1 MIWDLPLSVEIN
13 GEIHAIRNKCDYRVV
28 LDVISALNDPELTEE
43 EKIKCA
49 LIIFYEKA
57 SNISDFETAVKEMF
71 KVINL
76 GEEQEEQE
84 NKPKLMDWEHDFPQ
98 IAPPVSRVLGYSV
111 RDANR
116 YTHWYD
122 FIGAYQEIGGECTFS
137 TIVSIRAK
145 RAKGKKLDK
154 WEEEYLKEHRKMV
167 ELPKKLTTEEKEFL
181 DSDW

>member
-49 LIIFYEKA
+49 LIIFYEKT

-71 KVINL
+71 KIINL

-137 TIVSIRAK
+137 TIISIRAK

-154 WEEEYLKEHRKMV
+154 WEEEYLREHRKMV
-167 ELPKKLTTEEKEFL
+167 ELPKKLTAEEKEFL
-181 DSDW
+181 DSEW

>member
-1 MIWDLPLSVEIN
+1 MTWDLPLSVEIN
-13 GEIHAIRNKCDYRVV
+13 GETHAIRNKCDYRVV

-137 TIVSIRAK
+137 TIISIRAK

-154 WEEEYLKEHRKMV
+154 WEEEYLREHRKMV

-181 DSDW
+181 DSEW

>member
-13 GEIHAIRNKCDYRVV
+13 GETHAIRNKCDYRVV

-57 SNISDFETAVKEMF
+57 SNINDFETAVKEMF

-137 TIVSIRAK
+137 TIISIRAK

-154 WEEEYLKEHRKMV
+154 C
-167 ELPKKLTTEEKEFL
+167 
-181 DSDW
+181 